1 MSRIL
6 LGITLA
12 TVVLGTSAQAA
23 TRHKH
28 HRAAHAPYVAAQTYA
43 PVQRAPRLGPVWAGP
58 NECFSDEGY
67 GRWMTCG
74 GGRGY

>member
-1 MSRIL
+1 MSRVL
-6 LGITLA
+6 LWVAITTA
-12 TVVLGTSAQAA
+12 VLGTSAQAA

-28 HRAAHAPYVAAQTYA
+28 DAARVPHLAAQTSA
-43 PVQRAPRLGPVWAGP
+43 PVQRAPRVGPVWAGP

-67 GRWMTCG
+67 GRWMSCG

>member
-1 MSRIL
+1 MSRVL
-6 LGITLA
+6 LGIALA
-12 TVVLGTSAQAA
+12 TAIVGTAAQAA

-28 HRAAHAPYVAAQTYA
+28 HRAAHASYGAAQTYMPA
-43 PVQRAPRLGPVWAGP
+43 QHAPRVGPAWAGP
-58 NECFSDEGY
+58 YECFSDEGY